1 MIDSSNMTYFE
12 YRQMAADIHAA
23 YDNYDGFVIV
33 HGTDTMAYS
42 SAALSFILEDLG
54 KPVILTGAQKPM
66 AEMRSDA
73 IDNLQ
78 GALVLAGTVIIPEVG
93 VFFNRRL
100 FRGNRVVKYET
111 QGKHY
116 YYIYIYIQCGGKANK
131 NGV

>member
-1 MIDSSNMTYFE
+1 MTYFE

-111 QGKHY
+111 QGK
-116 YYIYIYIQCGGKANK
+116 QM
-131 NGV
+131 